1 MSRKTNEEYH
11 RFFTVTEPRTHEKGH
26 TEYKVTARF
35 VSKRHPEDVKE
46 VVVWKRFSELKKLH
60 GELAYTHRNLFR
72 RLEEFPPF
80 PRAQVFGRFE
90 EAVIEER
97 RKATESMLLFTTT
110 IPALYNS
117 PQLKD
122 FFRGGEVT
130 RPLDPSPLAS
140 AGPLPP
146 PLIPLP
152 ERRASDC
159 EPAEEEEGREAPT
172 LPQDLGTNISLEVGE
187 PEVAA
192 EAYSEMG
199 GSPRG
204 DEDEREDGSDA
215 DPDDRASSPEESPAR
230 RHESRETQEEF
241 DSLFDSMAEEQVPS
255 PKEEGPPPLSENDL
269 AVFDPCFKQD
279 VANSSSDH
287 SELFSLP
294 PASLIGG
301 DVEYLNRAARELKA
315 AVEKETAGE
324 FGPAI
329 CGFRTAVDLLIT
341 GVQGDPDPVRKE
353 SVMRRTAQYLKHAE
367 ALVARHSSPGHT
379 DAAAHTQDP

>member
-1 MSRKTNEEYH
+1 MSRKAKEEYH

-46 VVVWKRFSELKKLH
+46 VVVWRRFSELKKLH

-72 RLEEFPPF
+72 RQEEFPPF
-80 PRAQVFGRFE
+80 PRAQVFGRFD

-97 RKATESMLLFTTT
+97 RKAAEAMFLFTTT

-122 FFRGGEVT
+122 FFRGGEVI
-130 RPLDPSPLAS
+130 RPLDPSLSS

-152 ERRASDC
+152 KRRASDC

-172 LPQDLGTNISLEVGE
+172 LPQDLGTNLSLEVGE

-192 EAYSEMG
+192 EAYTEVG
-199 GSPRG
+199 GSPR
-204 DEDEREDGSDA
+204 EEEREDLSDI
-215 DPDDRASSPEESPAR
+215 DLDDRIPSPDPSPAR
-230 RHESRETQEEF
+230 NHQSSENQEEF
-241 DSLFDSMAEEQVPS
+241 DSLFDSVAEEQVPS
-255 PKEEGPPPLSENDL
+255 PKEEGPPPLTDNDL
-269 AVFDPCFKQD
+269 AVFDPCYKQERS
-279 VANSSSDH
+279 NSSTDH

-294 PASLIGG
+294 TAGLNEG
-301 DVEYLNRAARELKA
+301 DAGYLNQAAKELTA
-315 AVEKETAGE
+315 AMDREKEGE
-324 FGPAI
+324 FSSAI
-329 CGFRTAVDLLIT
+329 RGYRTAVDLLIT
-341 GVQGDPDPVRKE
+341 GVQGDPDPVRRE

-367 ALVARHSSPGHT
+367 MLVERHSSPSHT
-379 DAAAHTQDP
+379 HTPTHAQDP